1 MDNNTP
7 ACMNSRCLDLLYNHK
22 AICEALVKSGESAAS
37 EILYRRAS
45 ALRQLS
51 ACGNICELRCIFL
64 NSLNR
69 SLYNFILFT
78 WDISL
83 AQCCFENKAVS
94 HLFDDEPRFLLAGEK
109 ILESYAKLICAN
121 RPRSAH
127 VEQACRYIDAHLN
140 EPLTLSAVSQS
151 VYISRA
157 YLSQMFKEQVG
168 LSFTEYVNARRL
180 VKARRLLLTTD
191 LKIDEIA
198 EACGFFS
205 STYFSIVFKK
215 STQLTPRTFRR
226 RHCGVQTD
234 TLPA

>member
-1 MDNNTP
+1 M
-7 ACMNSRCLDLLYNHK
+7 
-22 AICEALVKSGESAAS
+22 
-37 EILYRRAS
+37 
-45 ALRQLS
+45 
-51 ACGNICELRCIFL
+51 
-64 NSLNR
+64 
-69 SLYNFILFT
+69 
-78 WDISL
+78 
-83 AQCCFENKAVS
+83 
-94 HLFDDEPRFLLAGEK
+94 
-109 ILESYAKLICAN
+109 
-121 RPRSAH
+121 
-127 VEQACRYIDAHLN
+127 
-140 EPLTLSAVSQS
+140 SQS

-205 STYFSIVFKK
+205 STYFSTVFKK
-215 STQLTPRTFRR
+215 STQLTPRTFRQ

>member
-94 HLFDDEPRFLLAGEK
+94 HLFDDELRFLLAGEK

-127 VEQACRYIDAHLN
+127 VEQACRYT
-140 EPLTLSAVSQS
+140 PSLS
-151 VYISRA
+151 
-157 YLSQMFKEQVG
+157 
-168 LSFTEYVNARRL
+168 
-180 VKARRLLLTTD
+180 TTG
-191 LKIDEIA
+191 A
-198 EACGFFS
+198 
-205 STYFSIVFKK
+205 
-215 STQLTPRTFRR
+215 
-226 RHCGVQTD
+226 
-234 TLPA
+234 PAAS